1 MKTASEI
8 AGDQLAALS
17 TPITGEQFEKILE
30 SANVAELLDQLH
42 GLLLRQE
49 RKSNWFVKHTRKLV
63 EEGKPLNICTAG
75 MVGGWTM
82 TRMRRGRSI
91 VRHIQQKLG
100 TSVR

>member
-1 MKTASEI
+1 MVTKP
-8 AGDQLAALS
+8 AAVRFPAPRPS
-17 TPITGEQFEKILE
+17 RFNK
-30 SANVAELLDQLH
+30 ANMWRKLFAAELLDQLH

-49 RKSNWFVKHTRKLV
+49 RKSDWFVRHTRKLHD
-63 EEGKPLNICTAG
+63 EGKPLNICTAG

-91 VRHIQQKLG
+91 VRRIQQKLG